1 METQREKIMGLESA
15 FMGSIM
21 GDEISEHSS
30 ACHKE
35 SCNILWVPIMQ
46 GKQIL
51 WVPDFFFILEHSIT
65 FCSYLL
71 WVQGDGRR
79 ARIVYPVEILWMQQG
94 LNL

>member
-1 METQREKIMGLESA
+1 METQWEKIMGSEGGGG

-30 ACHKE
+30 ACDKK
-35 SCNILWVPIMQ
+35 SCKILWDPIMS
-46 GKQIL
+46 GTRLL

-71 WVQGDGRR
+71 WYQEDERR
-79 ARIVYPVEILWMQQG
+79 ARIVYPVENKI
-94 LNL
+94 